1 MQVLISILILI
12 GCLFIFL
19 AALGVYRFPDLF
31 SRLHAASKAAS
42 FGLSCLVLGV
52 IFYLKD
58 FRVTVEGVIVIFFTY
73 LTLPIAS
80 HLIAR
85 ASYFLRTPCWKATV
99 IDELETSLNK
109 DKKIT

>member
-1 MQVLISILILI
+1 MFTMIII
-12 GCLFIFL
+12 GSLFIFL
-19 AALGVYRFPDLF
+19 AALGVLRFPDLF

-52 IFYLKD
+52 IFFLKD
-58 FRVTVEGVIVIFFTY
+58 PRVVVEGIVVIVFTY

-85 ASYFLRTPCWKATV
+85 ASYFLRVPRWKATV
-99 IDELETSLNK
+99 IDELGEILNK
-109 DKKIT
+109 K